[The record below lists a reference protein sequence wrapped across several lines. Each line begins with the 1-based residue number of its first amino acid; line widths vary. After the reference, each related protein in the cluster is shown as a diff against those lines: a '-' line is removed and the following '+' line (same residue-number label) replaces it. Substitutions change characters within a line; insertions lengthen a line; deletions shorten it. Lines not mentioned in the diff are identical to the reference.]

1 MVLSLGDMSSLED
14 LYQSKI
20 LEFARMARD
29 INLLTDPNV
38 SFTSK
43 NPVCGD
49 EVTIDLIINKDN
61 IISHYG
67 HKVRGCA
74 LCEASTGLLSK
85 NVIGLNFKNSF
96 ILKENLS
103 FWLNEKIDKFTF
115 SEIENFFSTTNS
127 ITSWVLTVF
136 SISSAIGIISLGFM
150 SKLFGRKK
158 IYISG

>member
-96 ILKENLS
+96 ILKKNLS
-103 FWLNEKIDKFTF
+103 FWLNEKLDKFTF
-115 SEIENFFSTTNS
+115 SEIENFSPVKKFKNRYKC
-127 ITSWVLTVF
+127 VLLSF
-136 SISSAIGIISLGFM
+136 DALQGACEKHIN
-150 SKLFGRKK
+150 
-158 IYISG
+158 